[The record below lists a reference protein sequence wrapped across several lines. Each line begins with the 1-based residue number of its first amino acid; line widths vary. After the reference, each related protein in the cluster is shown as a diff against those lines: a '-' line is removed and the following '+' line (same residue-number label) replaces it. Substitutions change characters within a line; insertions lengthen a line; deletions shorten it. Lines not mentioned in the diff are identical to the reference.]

1 MGIIEKTAVLGV
13 SVFFLFLVIG
23 IPSMDSLFLIDLEGI
38 SGQHLTL
45 LQWSAYLGFLSSM
58 MYMAVRA

>member
-1 MGIIEKTAVLGV
+1 MGIIEKTATLGIG
-13 SVFFLFLVIG
+13 VFFLFLVIG
-23 IPSMDSLFLIDLEGI
+23 IPSMESLFLIDLEAV
-38 SGQHLTL
+38 SDAHLTL